1 MKSDITYTGADP
13 LRSIM
18 GKVISMH
25 GIQSKTI
32 IYLIVESLA
41 LFLMNIVFYLRPP
54 INDLR
59 FFFNMVLAAVI
70 LGASVNLKRRGHQ
83 KDEDGDL

>member
-1 MKSDITYTGADP
+1 MNGF
-13 LRSIM
+13 
-18 GKVISMH
+18 
-25 GIQSKTI
+25 QSKTI
-32 IYLIVESLA
+32 IYLIVESLV
-41 LFLMNIVFYLRPP
+41 LFVMNIVFYLRPP